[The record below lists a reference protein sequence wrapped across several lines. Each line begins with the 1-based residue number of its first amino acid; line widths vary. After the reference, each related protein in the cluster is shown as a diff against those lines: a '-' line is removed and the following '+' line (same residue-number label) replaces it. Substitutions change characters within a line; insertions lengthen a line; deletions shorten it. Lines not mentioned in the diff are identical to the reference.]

1 MKSKAS
7 ITLPMTNFYDGQ
19 KITEADLDAE
29 QLHNQSVTS
38 GIINDFHGS
47 GIVRESI
54 FESNTLFDSAAPG
67 TLCADGT
74 LNESKETIELG
85 NFDGLPIKL
94 DLHPS
99 DQDFGNRLE
108 FELLNAKI
116 GGRTQCKVLVVGFA
130 FSSLS
135 SRGQLVSEVLS
146 FQKNGTLLTKHYYKE
161 VLSVIFNNFSGG
173 TGKTEVSASKE
184 SKNTIT
190 SSGGSLKIK
199 EAESF
204 KVFAKSSV
212 SEQVESPNFELN
224 NFITSDVGTSIEDV
238 IREAIGDDVNFNDL
252 YFELEPATTVS
263 FDKNGSVTKSY
274 GQKFLSKAT
283 NIQRIDLLMSVTP
296 DLSLPVDEQLNFSGE
311 LVISINKLQVDTNCS
326 SDLLPDRL
334 IDFDPEL
341 DPIMEISFSQSDLE
355 VLGYSLAETPQIVSF
370 NFASTL
376 LADPNIDPSLE
387 IDQFYAFMITRR
399 GDTRTGTVNLEVGF
413 DKPTR
418 KSNNGQLLSP
428 EESFSKQTSRF
439 FEFDTATKRYVD
451 YSSYSL
457 WHVVHSDCVEIT
469 TGTAYSGD
477 SFLITVPKTEP
488 FVGSTFVSK
497 YIDGI
502 SLSDVAYGAAN
513 YIVLSR
519 IQSFTTPTTHPRT
532 GNLTYTRVLDTGE
545 ITVYDQEAFDAIK
558 SDNPLLVSKVI
569 DNNVR
574 SASKIT
580 EDVTLPG
587 TFGRDYVIVID
598 PSSDL
603 LASNLVGRVLTPDV
617 NCECNKKY
625 TIIKAEC
632 QNYNVGDINSDGSI
646 DSLDI
651 SEMVSLLG
659 NTINSS
665 DTELAILAGN
675 LDILKFKQADLN
687 GDDTIDGTDLEI
699 LEDAIDG
706 YVNFSVPT
714 SFKTLKLY
722 LENSFEADDY
732 PFILDDSAI
741 TATTSAGSDTIT
753 FTVTDYR
760 TALAIRE
767 TDTISLAGTLDSGV
781 FIIAA
786 KSIDST
792 GLILTLTVQNDDG
805 TSPSFTGESLVPLS
819 ITSGTAT
826 NIFAD
831 NLKLLTLP
839 FETGQMSINFIEAPF
854 SESNIAV
861 CDLRRYVS
869 RNFIEEKVSDSC
881 IYSDDSCITEPDCSP
896 TFKNQQYISGDLY
909 IPNGEIYTL
918 PGVPYHGDFEYA
930 TVEVALP
937 PGSIDD
943 CSIDLYNSFVKAE
956 SGSNKTAA
964 GYLGMRFS
972 DGTFVGCQDASGSTD
987 ITKGRV
993 KFSSAIASLY
1003 VDSLVQGPIPDGYVN
1018 SSLDGT
1024 STTSIANT
1032 VTESFTDQTV
1042 SEFSTWVPDAITDTG
1057 IFSAGLSTDLSVS
1070 FTTLFV
1076 TDTARYGIYEPTTL
1090 TDLTGNLLIDFTMA
1104 RYAWPT
1110 TNTMGGVSSSV
1121 KFLVTNGDGT
1131 TAELKLG
1138 WRQYGTDRVRLFWSG
1153 VLRNTSNVITSSFE
1167 YFANAPDSVG
1177 QDVLFRVRRLGD
1189 TFFAYFINPSS
1200 ISDTVNFGQYIR
1212 IGSNPSVQPGAGS
1225 VSISFESKLEKFT
1238 SPGISYQTRL
1248 KEIVARSE
1256 YSTALLAADNFN
1268 LSREISTGDISRV
1281 AMSVPIDITPKTN
1294 LLSATLTFTTVSA
1307 TLSTDSF
1314 NIIPIQIVNAD
1325 NLAPGYNYPYIQDA
1339 SVLTN
1344 FKPGALSAGATFS
1357 VDVTNIIT
1365 KYLSDSGFLPGYYK
1379 AFVIEPDIADLSDS
1393 SVTLSS
1399 TVSLS
1404 IDYEEITTGVIFKV
1418 GISIDTTTG
1427 IATFKTKNILYDAMN
1442 PANRTTIKFG
1452 VYLKKSGFIN
1462 QDISLGIS
1470 ELKKLGLGSCY
1481 DPDLG
1486 VTTDEQCYFVVST
1499 TGVGTF
1505 IEGPFDCAFSST

>member
-47 GIVRESI
+47 GVVRESI

-67 TLCADGT
+67 TLCAVGT
-74 LNESKETIELG
+74 SNPSKETIELG
-85 NFDGLPIKL
+85 NFDGIPLKL
-94 DLHPS
+94 DLQPS

-108 FELLNAKI
+108 FELLNARI
-116 GGRTQCKVLVVGFA
+116 GGRVQCKVLVIGFA

-135 SRGQLVSEVLS
+135 VRGQLVCEVLP
-146 FQKNGTLLTKHYYKE
+146 FQKNGTLLTKYYYKE
-161 VLSVIFNNFSGG
+161 VLSIIFNNFSGG
-173 TGKTEVSASKE
+173 TGKTEILASKV
-184 SKNTIT
+184 SQNTIT
-190 SSGGSLKIK
+190 LSGGSLRVK

-204 KVFAKSSV
+204 KVFAKSSIA
-212 SEQVESPNFELN
+212 EQIESPNFDLN
-224 NFITSDVGTSIEDV
+224 NFITADTGTSIADTL
-238 IREAIGDDVNFNDL
+238 REAVGDDVNFNDL
-252 YFELEPATTVS
+252 YFELSPALVVS

-274 GQKFLSKAT
+274 GQKFLSKST
-283 NIQRIDLLMSVTP
+283 NLQRIDLLMSVTP
-296 DLSLPVDEQLNFSGE
+296 DVSLPADEQLNFSGE

-326 SDLLPDRL
+326 SDLVPDRL

-355 VLGYSLAETPQIVSF
+355 ILGYSLTETPQIVSF

-376 LADPNIDPSLE
+376 LADPNIDPGLTPDE
-387 IDQFYAFMITRR
+387 FYAFIISRR
-399 GDTRTGTVNLEVGF
+399 GDTRVGTINLDVGF

-418 KSNNGQLLSP
+418 KSSNGQLLSP
-428 EESFSKQTSRF
+428 EESFTKQTSRF
-439 FEFDTATKRYVD
+439 FEFDTTTKRYVD
-451 YSSYSL
+451 YSAYSL
-457 WHVVHSDCVEIT
+457 WHVIHADCIEIT

-488 FVGSTFVSK
+488 FVGSTSVSK

-502 SLSDVAYGAAN
+502 SLTDVAYGAAN
-513 YIVLSR
+513 YVVLSR

-532 GNLTYTRVLDTGE
+532 GNLTYTRILDTGE
-545 ITVYDQEAFDAIK
+545 ITVYGQPIFDTIVA
-558 SDNPLLVSKVI
+558 DNPLLLSKVI

-574 SASKIT
+574 SASKIA
-580 EDVTLPG
+580 EDITLPG
-587 TFGRDYVIVID
+587 TFGRDYVIIVD
-598 PSSDL
+598 PSPDL
-603 LASNLVGRVLTPDV
+603 LTANLVDRVLTPDV

-632 QNYNVGDINSDGSI
+632 QNYNIGDINSDGLI
-646 DSLDI
+646 NSLDI
-651 SEMVSLLG
+651 SEMVALLG

-665 DTELAILAGN
+665 ATESAILAGN
-675 LDILKFKQADLN
+675 LDVIKFKQADLN

-706 YVNFSVPT
+706 YINFSVPT

-722 LENSFEADDY
+722 LQNTFEADDY
-732 PFILDDSAI
+732 PVVLDDATI
-741 TATTSAGSDTIT
+741 TATTSAGTGNIS

-760 TALAIRE
+760 IALAIRAD
-767 TDTISLAGTLDSGV
+767 DTITLAGTLDTGTFVVST
-781 FIIAA
+781 

-792 GLILTLTVQNDDG
+792 GLAVALTVKNVDG
-805 TSPSFTGESLVPLS
+805 TSPSFVGETSVPFH
-819 ITSGTAT
+819 ITSGTST

-839 FETGQMSINFIEAPF
+839 FEAGQMAINFIEAPF
-854 SESNIAV
+854 SERNIAV

-869 RNFIEEKVSDSC
+869 RNFIEEKAIDSC
-881 IYSDDSCITEPDCSP
+881 IYSDDSCRTAPDCSP
-896 TFKNQQYISGDLY
+896 VFKNQQYISGDLY
-909 IPNGEIYTL
+909 IPDGEIYSL

-943 CSIDLYNSFVKAE
+943 CSIDLYNSFVKSE
-956 SGSNKTAA
+956 SGSVHTAA
-964 GYLGMRFS
+964 GYPGMRFS
-972 DGTFVGCQDASGSTD
+972 DGTFVGCQDVSGSND

-1003 VDSLVQGPIPDGYVN
+1003 VDSLIQGPIPDGYIN

-1032 VTESFTDQTV
+1032 VTESFADQTI
-1042 SEFSTWVPDAITDTG
+1042 SEFSTWVADPITDTG
-1057 IFSAGLSTDLSVS
+1057 IFSAGLSTDLAVS

-1076 TDTARYGIYEPTTL
+1076 TDTARYGIYEPTAF

-1104 RYAWPT
+1104 RYAWPAT
-1110 TNTMGGVSSSV
+1110 HTIGGVSSCT
-1121 KFLVTNGDGT
+1121 KFQVTNGDGT

-1138 WRQYGTDRVRLFWSG
+1138 WRQYGTDHVRLFWSG
-1153 VLRNTSNVITSSFE
+1153 VLRNPSNIITSSFE
-1167 YFANAPDSVG
+1167 YFANVPDSVG
-1177 QDVLFRVRRLGD
+1177 QDVLFRVRRIND
-1189 TFFAYFINPSS
+1189 TFFAYFINPSA

-1212 IGSNPSVQPGAGS
+1212 IGGNPSVQPGTGS
-1225 VSISFESKLEKFT
+1225 VSMSFESKLEKFT
-1238 SPGISYQTRL
+1238 AAGISYQTRL

-1256 YSTALLAADNFN
+1256 YSTALLSADHFT
-1268 LSREISTGDISRV
+1268 LSRAISTGDISRV
-1281 AMSVPIDITPKTN
+1281 AMSVPIGITPKTN

-1314 NIIPIQIVNAD
+1314 NIIPLQIVNAD
-1325 NLAPGYNYPYIQDA
+1325 NLAPGYNYPYIQDV
-1339 SVLTN
+1339 SVLTS
-1344 FKPGALSAGATFS
+1344 FMPGALSAGATFS

-1365 KYLSDSGFLPGYYK
+1365 KYLADSGFLPGYYK
-1379 AFVIEPDIADLSDS
+1379 AFVIEPDTADLSDS
-1393 SVTLSS
+1393 SVVLSS
-1399 TVSLS
+1399 TVDLS
-1404 IDYEEITTGVIFKV
+1404 INYEEITTGVIFKV
-1418 GISIDTTTG
+1418 GISIDTATG

-1505 IEGPFDCAFSST
+1505 IEGPFDCAFSVS